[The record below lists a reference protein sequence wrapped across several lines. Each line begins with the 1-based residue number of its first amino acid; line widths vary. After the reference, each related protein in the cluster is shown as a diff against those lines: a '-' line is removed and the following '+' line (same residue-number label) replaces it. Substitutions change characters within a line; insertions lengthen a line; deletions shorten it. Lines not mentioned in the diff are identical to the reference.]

1 MKIQIDLPRAREIKR
16 DQLRAERV
24 GRLAE
29 NDTAYMAAM
38 KTGDEATI
46 ADLLTR
52 RQALLDAPAHATLD
66 AAETPEEL
74 AAITLDSLL

>member
-1 MKIQIDLPRAREIKR
+1 MKIQIDMPRAREIKR

-46 ADLLTR
+46 ADLLAKR
-52 RQALLDAPAHATLD
+52 RALLDAPAHPSIE
-66 AAETPEEL
+66 AAETPEAL
-74 AAITLDSLL
+74 TAITLESLL